1 MKSLQRAAGLIGI
14 AAAMSLWAGCSDYT
28 YFNVHVMLKP
38 SGSNWV
44 EPKTQISI
52 SSCDLYVLYNGT
64 RIEEPTKLRTL
75 QGAEACRPGKTGKL
89 PDSQGGGDDPQGVGT
104 ADYSTAK
111 TSGKLKFI
119 VNMLTPVA
127 TDKEGNSTITI
138 VQGSTEGD
146 ASPGK
151 VFNLELVT
159 AKCDFSACP
168 TDQLCTPTCPDDT
181 SKL

>member
-1 MKSLQRAAGLIGI
+1 
-14 AAAMSLWAGCSDYT
+14 YT
-28 YFNVHVMLKP
+28 YFNVQVLLNQ

-44 EPKTQISI
+44 ETKTQISI
-52 SSCDLYVLYNGT
+52 SSCDLYVLYNGR

-89 PDSQGGGDDPQGVGT
+89 PDSQGGGDDPNGVGT

-119 VNMLTPVA
+119 VDMVTPVP
-127 TDKEGNSTITI
+127 TDAQGNSTVTI
-138 VQGSTEGD
+138 VQGSAEGD
-146 ASPGK
+146 ASPGN
-151 VFNLELVT
+151 VLYLELVT

-168 TDQLCTPTCPDDT
+168 IDQLCKPTCPDDT